1 MWFYN
6 DKNYHYFQKQ
16 RSFSIMKFYYE
27 LRWPASKAN
36 DNKNCAHMTEDELLS
51 DAIERLDNCLIDMMR
66 EDGDEEE
73 AKLMEA
79 YKTVLENKN
88 ADFEKIKLPILY
100 DVYAEDDQE
109 LNRYDDPKML
119 HKEQDLDF

>member
-1 MWFYN
+1 
-6 DKNYHYFQKQ
+6 
-16 RSFSIMKFYYE
+16 MKFYYE

-36 DNKNCAHMTEDELLS
+36 DNKNCEHMTEDELVK

-73 AKLMEA
+73 AKLMEG
-79 YKTVLENKN
+79 YKAVLENKN